1 MKAFIASLK
10 PKYLVIY
17 VLGILCLGLAVAL
30 LKRGNLG
37 VPPWDTS
44 TLNLQS
50 LLKAYDMTITVG
62 QSSLI
67 HTTGLLILT
76 LFMTKTWKALYALLP
91 MILVSQSIDLFDIVL
106 LRSLPVYESETFI
119 QISFFVSGTLLM
131 TFGLAS
137 IMISGY
143 PPNIYDAFQLGLMKT
158 FRIQSFTQARWI
170 LEFSGIGLGIFYAVI
185 EGGPDWG
192 SVTLLSIG
200 LAAIFGTVIKI
211 YIALYKR
218 LNLMNRD
225 GL

>member
-1 MKAFIASLK
+1 MNVILNYLK
-10 PKYLVIY
+10 PKYVTIY
-17 VLGILCLGLAVAL
+17 FLGIVCLGLAVAL

-50 LLKAYDMTITVG
+50 LLSTYDITITVG

-67 HTTGLLILT
+67 HTTGLLLLT
-76 LFMTKTWKALYALLP
+76 LLMTQSWKALFALFP
-91 MILVSQSIDLFDIVL
+91 MILVSQSIDLFDLVL
-106 LRSLPVYESETFI
+106 LSEIPIYESNLIVQSLLFI
-119 QISFFVSGTLLM
+119 IGTLFM

-137 IMISGY
+137 IIVSGY

-158 FRIQSFTQARWI
+158 FHIKSFTQARWI
-170 LEFSGIGLGIFYAVI
+170 LEFSGIGLGILYAII

-192 SVTLLSIG
+192 SVTVLSIG
-200 LAAIFGTVIKI
+200 LAAIFGTVIKM

-218 LNLMNRD
+218 LNLVNRE

>member
-1 MKAFIASLK
+1 VKAFIASLK

-106 LRSLPVYESETFI
+106 LHSLPVYESETFI

>member
-76 LFMTKTWKALYALLP
+76 LFMTKSWKALYALLP
-91 MILVSQSIDLFDIVL
+91 MILVSQSIDLFDIIL
-106 LRSLPVYESETFI
+106 LSSIPVYESNLLI
-119 QISFFVSGTLLM
+119 QSILFLIGTLLM

-137 IMISGY
+137 IIVSGY

-158 FRIQSFTQARWI
+158 FQIKSFTQARWI
-170 LEFSGIGLGIFYAVI
+170 LEFSGIGLGIVYALI

-192 SVTLLSIG
+192 SVTILSIG
-200 LAAIFGTVIKI
+200 LAAIFGTVIKM